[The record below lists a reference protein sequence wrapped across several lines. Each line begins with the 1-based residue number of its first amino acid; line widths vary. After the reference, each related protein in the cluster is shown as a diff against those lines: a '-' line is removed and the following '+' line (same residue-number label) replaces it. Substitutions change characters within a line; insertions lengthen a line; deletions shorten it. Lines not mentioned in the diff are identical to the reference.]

1 MKAPDILEFIRNA
14 LTADATT
21 LQRLEPVLAQARQTY
36 GGDRVYVRAPERQT
50 VTRRT
55 LQRRQR
61 ICGQTCG

>member
-1 MKAPDILEFIRNA
+1 MKTPDILEFIRTA
-14 LTADATT
+14 LTADPAT
-21 LQRLEPVLAQARQTY
+21 LQRLEPVIAQARQTF

-61 ICGQTCG
+61 ACA